1 MTAVVDDAETVVV
14 VVVVD
19 VATVVGVTSLAM
31 NDAACSDEL
40 NVGLLLITS
49 IIVWSRS
56 WRFLVLGAFTV
67 GSNHNSLSC

>member
-31 NDAACSDEL
+31 NDAACSDEP

-49 IIVWSRS
+49 IIV
-56 WRFLVLGAFTV
+56 
-67 GSNHNSLSC
+67 